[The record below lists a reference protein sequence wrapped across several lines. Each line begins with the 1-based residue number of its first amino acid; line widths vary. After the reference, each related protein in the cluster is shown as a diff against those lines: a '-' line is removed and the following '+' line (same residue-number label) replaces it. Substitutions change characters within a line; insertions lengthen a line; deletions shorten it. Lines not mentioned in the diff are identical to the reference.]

1 MYDVVM
7 KKDPRNGWEAKT
19 LIQLPG
25 LIEKGSARLPNEEPA
40 PAYLEIT
47 TSKNSNGGIR
57 THAYVGYKTAHGFR
71 TAISFARGTYA
82 ESGGDY
88 SRSVRSNPKFRCT
101 EKSVRDFH
109 AESLN
114 YVDALLSAVAMHY
127 GIALPALTEG
137 ETVSA

>member
-1 MYDVVM
+1 MHDVVM

-25 LIEKGSARLPNEEPA
+25 LIEKESARLPNEEPA

-57 THAYVGYKTAHGFR
+57 THSYVGYKTAYGFR
-71 TAISFARGTYA
+71 TAISFGGTYA
-82 ESGGDY
+82 ETGGDY
-88 SRSVRSNPKFRCT
+88 SRSVRSNPKVRCT

-114 YVDALLSAVAMHY
+114 YVDALLSDVAVHY
-127 GIALPALTEG
+127 GIALTALTEG